1 MSKDTLSKPS
11 AARPPVGTSTTTAS
25 PGGPGSLEKELL
37 ERQGPGPL
45 IDRPVSATAAA
56 TANAADQRDK
66 MDAFAKRSTAK
77 RRQRQS
83 SNSQLNV
90 ANKQHAELE
99 QLPLLKGKSSQY
111 ENCFSGTVFQQSI
124 HSFRSGFLGFMR

>member
-1 MSKDTLSKPS
+1 MNREVPTKPS
-11 AARPPVGTSTTTAS
+11 PARAAASTPVAS
-25 PGGPGSLEKELL
+25 PGGPASLEKELQ

-45 IDRPVSATAAA
+45 IDRPVSATAVAN
-56 TANAADQRDK
+56 ANAADQRDK
-66 MDAFAKRSTAK
+66 MDAFAKRSAAK

-99 QLPLLKGKSSQY
+99 QLPLLKGMQVLQNLALVKRERRSARTVVD
-111 ENCFSGTVFQQSI
+111 CFIDRRYGSA
-124 HSFRSGFLGFMR
+124 